1 MATVGFKGLTNC
13 SVSYNNTVCACGN
26 ETGMNWIGHWV
37 YNCIVLLQI
46 IVYYQAL
53 VLCFRLHFAKDSTT
67 TNTAAATI
75 RQIVSV
81 VFERVVTEDNSPEPG

>member
-1 MATVGFKGLTNC
+1 
-13 SVSYNNTVCACGN
+13 
-26 ETGMNWIGHWV
+26 
-37 YNCIVLLQI
+37 
-46 IVYYQAL
+46 

-81 VFERVVTEDNSPEPG
+81 VFERVITEDSKLAAG